1 MKVRRLGDETMK
13 IAMLGVKAVPA
24 IGGIARYVEELGSRL
39 AERGHE
45 VTVYCRPH
53 YMGDDNGKYYKGMKR
68 IVTRGL
74 KGKHL
79 DALTHTFTAALH
91 ALRQDYDILHIHGCG
106 PGVVAPL
113 LSLRKNARIVLTI
126 HGLDWQRAK
135 WSKPA
140 SWLMYKGAA
149 FSIRWCH
156 KLVAVGGHIRDFYRE
171 QWNCEI
177 EVIPTGVNLPHLPAP
192 KLIHQL
198 GLKQQQYIFCAAR
211 FVPEKGL
218 HYLLDAFNS
227 LDTDMKL
234 VIAGDWAY
242 EDEYVKRLLAS
253 RNGRVV
259 FPGYVKGRLLAE
271 LYAHCYVYVQPSLLE
286 GLSISVLEALSY
298 GCCVLASDIPAN
310 LEALGPCGYTF
321 KAGDTDSLREQLS
334 WLLTHPDDVQAE
346 FEKAR
351 SYIARERN
359 WDITADRYEALY
371 LGLLGREAVQERI
384 VEQSQASTVG
394 QQHDSVREA
403 ETRPGVREHV

>member
-1 MKVRRLGDETMK
+1 
-13 IAMLGVKAVPA
+13 MLGVKAVPA

-91 ALRQDYDILHIHGCG
+91 ALRQDYDILHIHGSA

-113 LSLRKNARIVLTI
+113 LKLRRDGHIVVTV
-126 HGLDWQRAK
+126 HGLDWMGSK
-135 WSKPA
+135 WSRPA
-140 SWLMYKGAA
+140 SWLMSRAA
-149 FSIRWCH
+149 RVTAANAH
-156 KLVAVGGHIRDFYRE
+156 RLVAVSEYIQQVYQAHTGRRVD
-171 QWNCEI
+171 
-177 EVIPTGVNLPHLPAP
+177 VIPTGVNVAAIPPP
-192 KLIHQL
+192 CRITQL
-198 GLKQQQYIFCAAR
+198 GLQPNRYIFCAAR

-218 HYLLDAFNS
+218 HYLVDAFNS

-242 EDEYVKRLLAS
+242 EDEYVKRLLAN
-253 RNGRVV
+253 RNGKVV

-321 KAGDTDSLREQLS
+321 KAGDTESLREQLS